1 MSQNYVSRKRDWH
14 EIAAEAMNEIDPIK
28 RTQLAE
34 ELERALD
41 ERDKARRERI
51 KHATYSGK
59 HLTAL
64 EGGAKVRHSD
74 NHSD

>member
-1 MSQNYVSRKRDWH
+1 MLQDYHLPNRDWR
-14 EIAAEAMNEIDPIK
+14 EIAAEAMNETDPKK
-28 RTQLAE
+28 RAQLCE

-59 HLTAL
+59 HLTAP

-74 NHSD
+74 

>member
-14 EIAAEAMNEIDPIK
+14 EIAAEAMNEIDPIR

-41 ERDKARRERI
+41 ERDKALRERI
-51 KHATYSGK
+51 KHPTYSGK
-59 HLTAL
+59 YLTTP
-64 EGGAKVRHSD
+64 EGRCKITPQR
-74 NHSD
+74 

>member
-1 MSQNYVSRKRDWH
+1 MADQENGN
-14 EIAAEAMNEIDPIK
+14 ELLTTEAALEAMEAFVVANAE
-28 RTQLAE
+28 LE

-59 HLTAL
+59 HLTAP

-74 NHSD
+74 NYSD